1 VVGDLHADEHASFA
15 LWDRIGRNYAAH
27 AKELNNAVPTEP
39 FFFLKPTT
47 SYIANNGTVEIP
59 KGIVAHYEVELGV
72 VIGSA
77 RVRDVSAAE
86 AMQHVAGY
94 TLSID
99 MTARNLQDKVKSKG
113 LPWSSAKGF
122 DTFTPTTGFIDKSRV
137 RDPSQLKLWLKVNDE
152 LRQNGPTSDMI
163 FGIPELI
170 EHVSSIMT
178 LEEGDLLLTGTPQ
191 GVGEVK
197 HGDTMYC
204 GLEDQSGN
212 LLEQLKINVANRVGG
227 YEFKL

>member
-1 VVGDLHADEHASFA
+1 MVGDLHADEHASFA

-122 DTFTPTTGFIDKSRV
+122 DTSRP
-137 RDPSQLKLWLKVNDE
+137 RRASS
-152 LRQNGPTSDMI
+152 TSRACAI
-163 FGIPELI
+163 QA
-170 EHVSSIMT
+170 SSS
-178 LEEGDLLLTGTPQ
+178 
-191 GVGEVK
+191 
-197 HGDTMYC
+197 C
-204 GLEDQSGN
+204 GS
-212 LLEQLKINVANRVGG
+212 R
-227 YEFKL
+227 

>member
-1 VVGDLHADEHASFA
+1 M
-15 LWDRIGRNYAAH
+15 
-27 AKELNNAVPTEP
+27 
-39 FFFLKPTT
+39 
-47 SYIANNGTVEIP
+47 
-59 KGIVAHYEVELGV
+59 
-72 VIGSA
+72 IGSP
-77 RVRDVSAAE
+77 RIRDIPASE

-122 DTFTPTTGFIDKSRV
+122 DTFTPTSGFIDKSRV
-137 RDPSQLKLWLKVNDE
+137 RDPARLKLWLKVNDQI
-152 LRQNGPTSDMI
+152 RQNGPTSDMI

-170 EHVSSIMT
+170 EHVTSIMT
-178 LEEGDLLLTGTPQ
+178 LEEGDLLLTGTPS

-197 HGDTMYC
+197 DGETMYC
-204 GLEDQSGN
+204 GLEDHSGN

-227 YEFKL
+227 YEFKP